1 MGGRGDRDWVICR
14 WPLVGA
20 ARPAVATYACGSK
33 APAGIF
39 VDWFV
44 IVLATFV
51 DRLPGFGERS
61 RCVAAVGPFASR
73 GGRGSGGGANGDR
86 TTGGL
91 PVLGP
96 PDDRD
101 GVHPGA

>member
-1 MGGRGDRDWVICR
+1 MGGRGDRDRVICR

-20 ARPAVATYACGSK
+20 AAATYACGSK

-44 IVLATFV
+44 MLATFV
-51 DRLPGFGERS
+51 DRLLGSGERS

-73 GGRGSGGGANGDR
+73 GGRGSGGGANGER